1 MNRLR
6 KALIVA
12 VSLTVSGFGN
22 AEAQGVPPAASP
34 VGTACPTS
42 PLPPGMAHM
51 PPIPMA
57 ASIKPSDTST
67 STVIKPDN
75 TDQVRCGITP
85 LKALSDITFAHV
97 PGPGGQTRSLALD
110 ILAPAEP
117 GKHPLVVYITGGGFV
132 MAPKENGL
140 SLRSYVAEQG
150 FVVASIQYR
159 TMLDGANYRDGV
171 ADVKSAIRFLRAHAA
186 EYGIDPTRVAVWG
199 ESAGGYLA
207 AMVGVTN
214 GVKEFDHGGDL
225 DQSSAVQAVIDKF
238 GTSDTATA
246 AEDFNPEMAGFVG
259 PGSPVNRYLT
269 EGGVAFS
276 PAANPISYIKRSDP
290 PFLIFHG
297 NNDRIVSP
305 SQTLKLHNALRAAG
319 VSSKRYV
326 VDGAGH
332 GDLAFIGDPRGGLPW
347 STNEVMRIIVR
358 FLRDGR

>member
-1 MNRLR
+1 MNRLG
-6 KALIVA
+6 KVLIVA
-12 VSLTVSGFGN
+12 GSLAGLGLGSATG
-22 AEAQGVPPAASP
+22 AAAQGTAAGATCPA
-34 VGTACPTS
+34 S

-51 PPIPMA
+51 PPVPTA
-57 ASIKPSDTST
+57 TSVKPSDTST
-67 STVIKPDN
+67 STVIKPDVA
-75 TDQVRCGITP
+75 DQISCGHTA
-85 LKALSDITFAHV
+85 LKAVSNIAFAHV
-97 PGPGGQTRSLALD
+97 PGPGGPPRALALD
-110 ILAPAEP
+110 ILAPATP

-159 TMLDGANYRDGV
+159 TMLDGANFRDGV
-171 ADVKSAIRFLRAHAA
+171 VDVKSAIRFLRAHAA
-186 EYGIDPTRVAVWG
+186 EYGIDPSRVAVWG

-214 GVKEFDHGGDL
+214 GVKDFDRGDNL
-225 DQSSAVQAVIDKF
+225 DQSSAVQAVVDKF

-259 PGSPVNRYLT
+259 PGSPVTRYLT
-269 EGGVAFS
+269 EGGVAFP
-276 PAANPISYIKRSDP
+276 PAANPITYIKRSDP

-305 SQTLKLHNALRAAG
+305 SQTLKLQNALRAAG
-319 VSSKRYV
+319 VPSTRYV

-332 GDLAFIGDPRGGLPW
+332 GDLAFIGDPKGGLPW
-347 STNEVMRIIVR
+347 STNAIMRIIVR
-358 FLRDGR
+358 FLHDPK